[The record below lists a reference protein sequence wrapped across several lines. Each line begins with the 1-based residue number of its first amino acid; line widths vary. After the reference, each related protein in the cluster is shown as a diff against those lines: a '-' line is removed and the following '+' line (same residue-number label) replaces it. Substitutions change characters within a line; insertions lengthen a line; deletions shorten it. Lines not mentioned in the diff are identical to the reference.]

1 MEAIGALVL
10 GVLLLGAVL
19 VAFLYLSR
27 QRALAH
33 RVGSFACGLRPDD
46 PEGGASGGGAPG
58 AGRHWAPGIAQY
70 ASGRLLWWRA
80 HSLAPRPAHSWSRS
94 QLTLV
99 ERIALDTVDDQGRAM
114 LLVRCRHGDEHF
126 QLTMSVPACAGLVS
140 WLEAG
145 PRPVGRV
152 I

>member
-10 GVLLLGAVL
+10 GALLLGAVV

-27 QRALAH
+27 QRTLAR
-33 RVGSFACGLRPDD
+33 RVGSFACAFRADTGDGSD
-46 PEGGASGGGAPG
+46 AGS
-58 AGRHWAPGIAQY
+58 GRHWAPGIAQY
-70 ASGRLLWWRA
+70 ARGRLLWWRS
-80 HSLAPRPAHSWSRS
+80 HSLAPRPAHAWSRS
-94 QLTLV
+94 ELTLV
-99 ERIALDTVDDQGRAM
+99 ERTQLDTVDEQGRPM
-114 LLVRCRHGDEHF
+114 LLVRCRHGAEHF